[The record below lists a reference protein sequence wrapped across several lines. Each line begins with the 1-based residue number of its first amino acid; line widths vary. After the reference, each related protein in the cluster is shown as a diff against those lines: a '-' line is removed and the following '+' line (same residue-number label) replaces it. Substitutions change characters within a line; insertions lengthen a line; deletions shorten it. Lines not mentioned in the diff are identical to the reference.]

1 MKVSSIKLV
10 NLPKL
15 KNDSKV
21 TSLALRIQRKKFP
34 VYIQLDKFKK
44 KKDIDK
50 LNRRLTCHYC
60 LEGAIDTSYIHENS
74 CQRE

>member
-21 TSLALRIQRKKFP
+21 TSLVLRIQRKKVP
-34 VYIQLDKFKK
+34 EYIKLDKFKK

-50 LNRRLTCHYC
+50 LNRRLTCHY
-60 LEGAIDTSYIHENS
+60 
-74 CQRE
+74 